1 MRKCGHADVQSC
13 CFLGNLRLQL
23 IYSDLILKRQIIRR
37 FASFQHATKNRQIS
51 RHFLVIDLCEN
62 GLIRIIHPQVFSGI
76 HSQIIVLV
84 KLQEKLLNFTK
95 NKLHFRC
102 SVNFTEFFIIV
113 FSRTS
118 PFNCFWLIS
127 EFSKTRESVLG
138 TFLVT

>member
-1 MRKCGHADVQSC
+1 MQSC

-37 FASFQHATKNRQIS
+37 FASFQHATRNRQIS
-51 RHFLVIDLCEN
+51 RHLLVIDLCEN
-62 GLIRIIHPQVFSGI
+62 GLIRIIHPQVFSKI

-95 NKLHFRC
+95 NKLRC
-102 SVNFTEFFIIV
+102 SVYFTEFFIIV

-118 PFNCFWLIS
+118 PFNRRVKVC
-127 EFSKTRESVLG
+127 
-138 TFLVT
+138 

>member
-1 MRKCGHADVQSC
+1 MRTCRCAIMLLPRKPPITTYLFWLNIEKA
-13 CFLGNLRLQL
+13 N
-23 IYSDLILKRQIIRR
+23 YTKIREFPTR
-37 FASFQHATKNRQIS
+37 DKEPTNFQTFSSN
-51 RHFLVIDLCEN
+51 LCEN